1 MVAMRAAHYGM
12 EAAPAHGCAGPRA
25 PVGPCRTVVG
35 PESWFAGGV
44 EEPNPLRE
52 SLYTAVGLG
61 ILGFQQAQVGRRRLQ
76 KELSRLAADIDDR
89 VDPVLDDVEARLS
102 DEVRPLVV
110 QARSALRTVE
120 RSLLGPPP
128 RR

>member
-1 MVAMRAAHYGM
+1 
-12 EAAPAHGCAGPRA
+12 
-25 PVGPCRTVVG
+25 
-35 PESWFAGGV
+35 V

-61 ILGFQQAQVGRRRLQ
+61 ILGFQQAQVRRRRLQ
-76 KELSRLAADIDDR
+76 KDLSRLAADIDDR

>member
-1 MVAMRAAHYGM
+1 
-12 EAAPAHGCAGPRA
+12 
-25 PVGPCRTVVG
+25 
-35 PESWFAGGV
+35 V
-44 EEPNPLRE
+44 EDPNRLRE

-61 ILGFQQAQVGRRRLQ
+61 ILGFQQAQVHRRRLQ

-89 VDPVLDDVEARLS
+89 VDPLLDDMEARLS

-110 QARSALRTVE
+110 QARSALRSVE
-120 RSLLGPPP
+120 RSLLGPP